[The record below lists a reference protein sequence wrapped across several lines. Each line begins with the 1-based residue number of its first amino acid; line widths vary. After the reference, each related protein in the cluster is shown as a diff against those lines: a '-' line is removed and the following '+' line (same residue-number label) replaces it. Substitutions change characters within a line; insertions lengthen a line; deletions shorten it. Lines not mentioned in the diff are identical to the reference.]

1 MEGIRAH
8 EVGQKT
14 ISDVVHDLEAV
25 EGVMNMQDR

>member
-14 ISDVVHDLEAV
+14 RSDVVHDLEAV
-25 EGVMNMQDR
+25 EGVVNM

>member
-1 MEGIRAH
+1 MEGIRAQ

-25 EGVMNMQDR
+25 EGVLNMQDR

>member
-25 EGVMNMQDR
+25 EGVVNMQDR